1 MINGNLKGI
10 KTFIREKIEVLD
22 RLKCD
27 SSKFI
32 ETEIAESLGEIT
44 SQLNKEVCIYI
55 SRQGEILYVNLGE
68 EDRAS
73 LQGISLRRSNTRLSG
88 LRCIH
93 THPGGNGHLSGVD
106 IESLKKLR
114 FDSMCA
120 IGVDE
125 KGTTNVSMAILS
137 DNEQGYSYYTAP
149 TVEKIPHDF
158 WLNEIY
164 EADRIIKHETFEE
177 QENEKERVMLI
188 GTDADSLEELER
200 LTDTAGGETVYKA
213 VQKGTRGIIGRGKI
227 SELSLIVQAKNIDL
241 AVYDDE
247 LTQSEANMLEKELG
261 VPVIDRTALIL
272 DIFAMRAATKEG
284 KMQVELAQLQYRLSR
299 LKGEG
304 IALSR
309 QGGGIGTRG
318 PGEEKLETD
327 RRHINRRIY
336 ELKSQLQQLSQ
347 RRGLMRKQRKKQ
359 ELPQIALVGYTNA
372 GKSTLLKALS
382 GSEVFCEDK
391 LFATLD
397 PLTRRCEFDKGVEV
411 CITDTVGFIKKLPH
425 QLVEAFRSTLEE
437 AVFADILLHVC
448 DGSSDELFLQMQA
461 VDEVLTQIGASNIP
475 TITVVNKTDAI
486 NGEAEPIKNGVYISA
501 KSGEGLENL
510 KHAIIEELKKMRQ
523 DVTLTVPYA
532 RGDILAYIHSK
543 CKVISEE
550 YENEGTKI
558 TFFAPI
564 EEINRIVSKIKK

>member
-1 MINGNLKGI
+1 MVNGNLKGI
-10 KTFIREKIEVLD
+10 KEFIKNRIKELD
-22 RLKCD
+22 GKKCD
-27 SSKFI
+27 PSKFV
-32 ETEIAESLGEIT
+32 EEELALELSEIT
-44 SQLNKEVCIYI
+44 NLLNKEICVYL
-55 SRQGEILYVNLGE
+55 SRAGEILYVNLGE

-73 LQGISLRRSNTRLSG
+73 LANISLRRSNSRLSG

-93 THPGGNGHLSGVD
+93 THPGGNGHLSSVD

-114 FDSMCA
+114 FDAMCA
-120 IGVDE
+120 IGVNE
-125 KGTTNVSMAILS
+125 SGTTNVTMAVLS
-137 DNEQGYSYYTAP
+137 DNEQGFNYFSAP
-149 TVEKIPHDF
+149 SIKRIPHDS

-164 EADRIIKHETFEE
+164 DADRIIKHETFED
-177 QENEKERVMLI
+177 QGNIKEKVLLI
-188 GTDADSLEELER
+188 GNDMTSLEELER
-200 LTDTAGGETVYKA
+200 LTDTAGGETVFKA
-213 VQKGTRGIIGRGKI
+213 VQKNAKGIIGKGKI
-227 SELSLIVQAKNIDL
+227 NELSLVVQSKNIDL

-247 LTQSEANMLEKELG
+247 LTASEANMLEKELG

-304 IALSR
+304 SELSR

-336 ELKSQLQQLSQ
+336 ELKSQLAGLSQ

-359 ELPQIALVGYTNA
+359 KLPQIALVGYTNA

-397 PLTRRCEFDKGVEV
+397 PLTRRCELDKGVEV
-411 CITDTVGFIKKLPH
+411 LVTDTVGFIRKLPH

-448 DGSSDELFLQMQA
+448 DGSSDELYQQMQA
-461 VDEVLTQIGASNIP
+461 VEEVLNQIGASNIP
-475 TITVVNKTDAI
+475 TICVVNKMDAI
-486 NGEAEPIKNGVYISA
+486 LGEEQPVKNGVYISA
-501 KSGEGLENL
+501 KEGKGLDEL
-510 KHAIIEELKKMRQ
+510 KEAIVEELKKMRQ
-523 DVTLTVPYA
+523 EATVTVPYA
-532 RGDILAYIHSK
+532 RGDVLSYMHSK

-550 YENEGTKI
+550 YDENGTKVV
-558 TFFAPI
+558 FSAPS
-564 EEINRIVSKIKK
+564 EEINRIIARLK

>member
-1 MINGNLKGI
+1 MVNGNLKGI
-10 KTFIREKIEVLD
+10 KDFIKKRIEALD
-22 RLKCD
+22 GLKCD

-32 ETEIAESLGEIT
+32 DEEVARELGDIT
-44 SQLNKEVCIYI
+44 AHLNKEICIYL
-55 SRQGEILYVNLGE
+55 SRTGEVHYVDLGE

-73 LQGISLRRSNTRLSG
+73 LKGITLRRSNSRLSG

-93 THPGGNGHLSGVD
+93 THPGGNGHLSTVD

-114 FDSMCA
+114 FDAMCA
-120 IGVDE
+120 IGVTE
-125 KGTTNVSMAILS
+125 NGTTNVTMAVLS
-137 DNEQGYSYYTAP
+137 DNEQGYNFFKAP
-149 TVEKIPHDF
+149 SVEKIPHGA

-177 QENEKERVMLI
+177 QETEKERVMLI
-188 GTDADSLEELER
+188 GNDEASLDELER

-213 VQKGTRGIIGRGKI
+213 VQKSARGMIGKGKI
-227 SELSLIVQAKNIDL
+227 SELSLVVQAKNIEL

-247 LTQSEANMLEKELG
+247 LTASEANILEQELG

-284 KMQVELAQLQYRLSR
+284 KMQVELAQLQYRLTR

-304 IALSR
+304 IMLSR

-336 ELKSQLQQLSQ
+336 ELKSQLASLSQ

-397 PLTRRCEFDKGVEV
+397 PLTRRCELDKGIEV
-411 CITDTVGFIKKLPH
+411 LVTDTVGFIKKLPH

-437 AVFADILLHVC
+437 AIFADILLHVC
-448 DGSSDELFLQMQA
+448 DGASDELYSQMQA
-461 VDEVLTQIGASNIP
+461 VDEVLKQIGASNIP
-475 TITVVNKTDAI
+475 IITVVNKVDAAGSEQPVKDGI
-486 NGEAEPIKNGVYISA
+486 YISA
-501 KSGEGLENL
+501 KNGDGIDNL
-510 KHAIIEELKKMRQ
+510 KKAIVEELKKMRQ
-523 DVTLTVPYA
+523 EATVTVPYA
-532 RGDILAYIHSK
+532 RGDVLSYIYSK
-543 CKVISEE
+543 CRIISEE
-550 YENEGTKI
+550 YGDTGTKVV
-558 TFFAPI
+558 FSAPS
-564 EEINRIVSKIKK
+564 EEISRIVAKLK